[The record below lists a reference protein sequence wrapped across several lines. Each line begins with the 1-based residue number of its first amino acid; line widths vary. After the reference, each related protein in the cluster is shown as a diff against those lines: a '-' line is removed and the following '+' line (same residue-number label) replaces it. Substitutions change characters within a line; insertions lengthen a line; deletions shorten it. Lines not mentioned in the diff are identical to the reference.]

1 MAFTKFGTVPP
12 ENALNAVIY
21 ARYSSTQQTEN
32 SIDGQLRECRRFAE
46 YHGYTI
52 LAEYID
58 RAKSG
63 TSAEERTDFLRMI
76 ADAKKQ
82 QFAFVIVYR
91 FDRFARNRYDSV
103 VYKRQLATSGVRVIS
118 TAEAVTDGPDGA
130 ILEAM
135 YEAMDEA
142 YSRRLSTI
150 TLRGIREAT
159 RKGIWCSAI
168 PFGYHTEDKRL
179 AIDEREAAAVREIY
193 TQYADGKTKTEI
205 AKWLNAHGY
214 KTRRGNAFTC
224 ANFNTILTNPV
235 YVGSGK
241 CRDIEVETPIIIER
255 DLYDKVQQLLT
266 ANAPSRGK
274 KTGKRYFALTGKLY
288 CGHCGSAMV
297 GDLGTS
303 QNGTVHAY
311 YTCSHRKTSHG
322 VPGGKCRKKSERQ
335 DFLEWYI
342 VRQTMSHVLTD
353 SRISEIAQRIE
364 KLSQDDQKN
373 NGLREAEN
381 RQKEIN
387 RELDELTDRLIG
399 TRNQLIVDRI
409 NKRADELA
417 AELEIVEADISRLRL
432 QLDRTMTASQIE
444 QYLRALKT
452 GDPLDKDF
460 RRRIINT
467 FIQRVYLFDDKILVY
482 YNIKE
487 TAPIEYESALA
498 DLDGLQTQLCSDSC
512 DFGSPNPPLPEHI
525 LFIYSN
531 NTFGAVIRIER

>member
-1 MAFTKFGTVPP
+1 MAFANFGTVPS

-118 TAEAVTDGPDGA
+118 TAEAVTDGPYGA

-150 TLRGIREAT
+150 TLRGIREAA
-159 RKGIWCSAI
+159 RKGIWCSAV
-168 PFGYHTEDKRL
+168 PFGYGTEDKRL
-179 AIDEREAAAVREIY
+179 VIDDREASAVREIY
-193 TQYADGKTKTEI
+193 TQYAEGKTKTEI

-224 ANFNTILTNPV
+224 ANFNTILTSPV
-235 YVGSGK
+235 YIGSGK

-255 DLYDKVQQLLT
+255 DLYDKVQQLLA
-266 ANAPSRGK
+266 ANAPARGK
-274 KTGKRYFALTGKLY
+274 KTDKRYFALTGKLY

-311 YTCSHRKTSHG
+311 YTCSHRKTAHG
-322 VPGGKCRKKSERQ
+322 VSGKCRKKSERQ

-364 KLSQDDQKN
+364 KLSQEDQKN

-381 RQKEIN
+381 RQQEIN

-399 TRNQLIVDRI
+399 TRNQLIIDRI

-417 AELEIVEADISRLRL
+417 AEFEIVEADISRLRL
-432 QLDRTMTASQIE
+432 QLDRTMTAAQIE

-452 GDPLDKDF
+452 GDPLDDDF

-512 DFGSPNPPLPEHI
+512 GFDSPNPPLPEHI
-525 LFIYSN
+525 LFICSN

>member
-1 MAFTKFGTVPP
+1 MAFTKFGTVPS

-32 SIDGQLRECRRFAE
+32 SIDGQLLECRRFAE

-150 TLRGIREAT
+150 TLRGIREAA
-159 RKGIWCSAI
+159 RKGIWCSAV
-168 PFGYHTEDKRL
+168 PFGYGTEDKRL
-179 AIDEREAAAVREIY
+179 VIDDREAAAVREIY
-193 TQYADGKTKTEI
+193 TQYAEGKTKTEI

-224 ANFNTILTNPV
+224 ANFNTILTSPV
-235 YVGSGK
+235 YIGSGK

-255 DLYDKVQQLLT
+255 DLYDKVQQLLA
-266 ANAPSRGK
+266 ANAPARGK
-274 KTGKRYFALTGKLY
+274 KTDKRYFALTGKLY

-353 SRISEIAQRIE
+353 ARIAEISERLE
-364 KLSQDDQKN
+364 KLSREDQASTSI
-373 NGLREAEN
+373 LAIES

-387 RELDELTDRLIG
+387 CELDDLFTDPAFLLFLLFYSDHSISPHLIWICIFDMG
-399 TRNQLIVDRI
+399 LDLSLYAHKTFP
-409 NKRADELA
+409 K
-417 AELEIVEADISRLRL
+417 SLRVF
-432 QLDRTMTASQIE
+432 
-444 QYLRALKT
+444 LR
-452 GDPLDKDF
+452 
-460 RRRIINT
+460 R
-467 FIQRVYLFDDKILVY
+467 
-482 YNIKE
+482 
-487 TAPIEYESALA
+487 
-498 DLDGLQTQLCSDSC
+498 
-512 DFGSPNPPLPEHI
+512 
-525 LFIYSN
+525 
-531 NTFGAVIRIER
+531 

>member
-1 MAFTKFGTVPP
+1 MAFTKFGTVPS
-12 ENALNAVIY
+12 ENSLNAVIY
-21 ARYSSTQQTEN
+21 ARYSSTQQTDN

-76 ADAKKQ
+76 SDAKKQ

-150 TLRGIREAT
+150 TLRGIREAA

-168 PFGYHTEDKRL
+168 PFGYHTEDKHL
-179 AIDEREAAAVREIY
+179 VIDDREAAAVREIY
-193 TQYADGKTKTEI
+193 TQYAEGKTKTEI
-205 AKWLNAHGY
+205 AKWLNARGY

-224 ANFNTILTNPV
+224 ANFNTILSNPV
-235 YVGSGK
+235 YIGSGK
-241 CRDIEVETPIIIER
+241 CLDIEVKTPIIIER
-255 DLYDKVQQLLT
+255 DLYDKVQQLLVS
-266 ANAPSRGK
+266 NAPSRGK
-274 KTGKRYFALTGKLY
+274 KTDKRYFALTGKLY

-311 YTCSHRKTSHG
+311 YTCSHRKTAHG
-322 VPGGKCRKKSERQ
+322 VSGKCRKKSERQ

-364 KLSQDDQKN
+364 KLSQEDQKN

-409 NKRADELA
+409 NKRADDLA

-432 QLDRTMTASQIE
+432 QLDRTMSAAQIE

-452 GDPLDKDF
+452 GDPLDEDF
-460 RRRIINT
+460 RRRIIDS

-487 TAPIEYESALA
+487 TAPITYDQAID
-498 DLDGLQTQLCSDSC
+498 DLDGLSAQLSSGSAV
-512 DFGSPNPPLPEHI
+512 FGSPNESLPEHI
-525 LFIYSN
+525 LFVYSN
-531 NTFGAVIRIER
+531 STFGAVIRIER